1 MKRSFVP
8 ATVAAVSAALVLGLG
23 SSAAEA
29 TKAVATKPSTQKVI
43 MFSSDGMRPDLMQR
57 YAAAGAMPTYQALMN
72 AGVIGDNG
80 MKQAFPPNT
89 GVGWY
94 TMATG
99 TWPSEHGSTNNTF
112 HRTGEG
118 NFNNSTSGLTTGIPQ
133 ADSIMQAAERAGKTV
148 VSVEWAGSRNF
159 VNPALQGP
167 VVDFRSFFGGRA
179 RQQAALASST
189 SSGHSPTQQ
198 AGPPFPHQTALRRRR
213 SSPTTT
219 QGFPAAAF
227 GTSTSMTRRT
237 TAPRTTT
244 GRSS

>member
-89 GVGWY
+89 GVGR
-94 TMATG
+94 ARLDEQHL
-99 TWPSEHGSTNNTF
+99 PPHG
-112 HRTGEG
+112 RGQ
-118 NFNNSTSGLTTGIPQ
+118 LQ
-133 ADSIMQAAERAGKTV
+133 QLDERAHDGHPAGRLDH
-148 VSVEWAGSRNF
+148 AGSR
-159 VNPALQGP
+159 A
-167 VVDFRSFFGGRA
+167 S
-179 RQQAALASST
+179 RQDRR
-189 SSGHSPTQQ
+189 
-198 AGPPFPHQTALRRRR
+198 LR
-213 SSPTTT
+213 
-219 QGFPAAAF
+219 
-227 GTSTSMTRRT
+227 
-237 TAPRTTT
+237 
-244 GRSS
+244 